1 VAIMPVY
8 HPTGGDLFSQ
18 TLSPLPRSLSVGL
31 IPVAVFGILSF
42 VATTCLLFLLTFR
55 MVKWNRRS
63 RQINQFIILIYN
75 LLLADLQQS
84 LAFLLN
90 AQWLAQ
96 DGIQVGTSTC
106 WAQGCR
112 SRLILCA
119 LFDFLV
125 IACTDYHATGF
136 VSTGDMGSGIWVSP
150 TTLLLLG

>member
-1 VAIMPVY
+1 MPVH

-42 VATTCLLFLLTFR
+42 VAATGLLFLLTFR
-55 MVKWNRRS
+55 MIKWNRKS
-63 RQINQFIILIYN
+63 RQINQFIVLIYN

-96 DGIQVGTSTC
+96 DGIQVGTTTC
-106 WAQGCR
+106 WAQGCKFG
-112 SRLILCA
+112 LMLCA
-119 LFDFLV
+119 
-125 IACTDYHATGF
+125 
-136 VSTGDMGSGIWVSP
+136 
-150 TTLLLLG
+150 TLNLWP